1 MKALAAIVLLP
12 FLSVVILSLYEMGGA
27 AKIAAL
33 VLLAVC
39 LIGAVAGLFWKRSP
53 NPDHGTKA

>member
-33 VLLAVC
+33 VLL
-39 LIGAVAGLFWKRSP
+39 GASLAGALFAIVRGRRAPSE
-53 NPDHGTKA
+53 DL